1 VSRLINRLL
10 FDSLGFGYFPT
21 KLTRRRELESLIE
34 RLRPVET
41 GLDLVRLGP
50 AGDGGYLVP
59 DDLEGIEACFSPGV
73 SDASGFEAACADRG
87 MRVFLADRS
96 VEQPAEAH
104 EQFVFIKKFV
114 GATSG
119 GDFINMSDWAA
130 QAGLEPDSDLL
141 LQMDIEGYEY
151 ETLLATPDALLRRFR
166 IMVIEFHRLHQLWS
180 APYFRLAS
188 AVFNKLLESHSC
200 VHIHP
205 NNARSSVT
213 IKGIEIPRL
222 MEFTFLRKDRFQARG
237 PARLFPHPLD
247 ADNTSKPGIPLPA
260 CWQG

>member
-1 VSRLINRLL
+1 MSNLINRVL
-10 FDSLGFGYFPT
+10 FDSLGLGYFPT
-21 KLTRRRELESLIE
+21 KLTRRKDLAALIQ
-34 RLRPVET
+34 RLQPVDT
-41 GLDLVRLGP
+41 GLELIRLGP

-59 DDLEGIEACFSPGV
+59 DDLDGIEACFSPGV
-73 SDASGFEAACADRG
+73 SDASGFEAECADRG

-96 VEQPAEAH
+96 VDRPAQAH
-104 EQFVFIKKFV
+104 DRFVFLKKFV
-114 GATSG
+114 GATSS
-119 GDFINMSDWAA
+119 GDFVSMNDWVS
-130 QAGLEPDSDLL
+130 QAGLAADSDLL

-180 APYFRLAS
+180 APYFRLAA

-205 NNARSSVT
+205 NNVRTSVT

-222 MEFTFLRKDRFQARG
+222 MEFTFLRKDRFQAQG

-247 ADNTSKPGIPLPA
+247 ADNTPKPAIPLPA